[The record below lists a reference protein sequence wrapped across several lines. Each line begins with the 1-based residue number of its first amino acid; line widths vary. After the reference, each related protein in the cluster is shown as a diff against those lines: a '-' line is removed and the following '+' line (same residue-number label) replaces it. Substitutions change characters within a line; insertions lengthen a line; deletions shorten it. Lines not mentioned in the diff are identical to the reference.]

1 MAVQVGSVAATASS
15 QAGAGKVSSAVDL
28 PTAWATVTRAEW
40 AWVTVLTLLI
50 LVLTQIPAT
59 TTRVFGPDD
68 RVHFGTYWYVSDFS
82 QYRAAMREGATSN
95 SWLVHD
101 HFSAE
106 PHEPVFMYPLY
117 VGIGKVAAATG
128 LPDLG
133 IYAAVELLMRVTV
146 PISLYLFVS
155 IVITPISGRRFAF
168 VLAALSGGFGVIFGL
183 GEALTATEASATTGK
198 ALNTFVETVTFGTFL
213 AAPHVGFGLALTL
226 LAVIAFAAA
235 SRGADLALTL
245 LVITIL
251 LLAALHPFNLPVLL
265 CTFVVFGVLASLR
278 ARRPAWRPLGAAAI
292 AAVAGA
298 PVLIYNFIT
307 FTYTPF
313 WMQTYGLQNVM
324 PSPRP
329 WDLPLDYGVVLLLAP
344 LGLIALRRQTTLEQ
358 RLMLTWLAVGLVW
371 MYLPVP
377 YQRRF
382 AFGLQPALA
391 ALAALGWPYVRPGL
405 TRALGRIRVPERRR
419 AGVARRLAH
428 YPLILLAFV
437 TPLSAFLVIVA
448 AAATNAPLTLYL
460 LDRDSYAV
468 GEQIAA
474 HLGPDEVVAGSFNTG
489 NILAGI
495 VPGRVLL
502 GYEVATLDATG
513 KKQALAAL

>member
-1 MAVQVGSVAATASS
+1 
-15 QAGAGKVSSAVDL
+15 
-28 PTAWATVTRAEW
+28 
-40 AWVTVLTLLI
+40 
-50 LVLTQIPAT
+50 
-59 TTRVFGPDD
+59 
-68 RVHFGTYWYVSDFS
+68 
-82 QYRAAMREGATSN
+82 
-95 SWLVHD
+95 
-101 HFSAE
+101 
-106 PHEPVFMYPLY
+106 MYPLY
-117 VGIGKVAAATG
+117 VAIGKLAATTG

-133 IYAAVELLMRVTV
+133 IYAVVELLMRAMV
-146 PISLYLFVS
+146 PITLYLFVS
-155 IVITPISGRRFAF
+155 MVVAPVSGRRFAF
-168 VLAALSGGFGVIFGL
+168 VLAALSGGLGIVIGL
-183 GEALTATEASATTGK
+183 GEVLTATEASATTGK

-213 AAPHVGFGLALTL
+213 AAPHVGFGLVLTL

-235 SRGADLALTL
+235 SRGAHLALTL
-245 LVITIL
+245 LVVTII

-265 CTFVVFGVLASLR
+265 CTFVVFGLLATLQAR
-278 ARRPAWRPLGAAAI
+278 APAWRPLVAAAI

-329 WDLPLDYGVVLLLAP
+329 WDLPLDYGIVLLLAP
-344 LGLIALRRQTTLEQ
+344 LGIIALRRQATLEQ

-382 AFGLQPALA
+382 AFGLQPALS

-405 TRALGRIRVPERRR
+405 ARLLGRMRVPERAR
-419 AGVARRLAH
+419 AGTARRLAH

-474 HLGPDEVVAGSFNTG
+474 HLGPDDVVAGSFNTG
-489 NILAGI
+489 NVLAGI

-502 GYEVATLDATG
+502 GYEVATLDAKG
-513 KKQALAAL
+513 KRQTLSALYRGELPPDEARAFLEVNRVAYLVVGPEERKVGTADPGQLLGLPVAFAVGETVAYHFPGSPG